1 MKAAVLDGFT
11 LNPGDLSWRVL
22 QDITDITI
30 YDKTAPDEV
39 YERVKDCEAVLSNKI
54 VFSKELIARLP
65 KLRYIGVLATG
76 YNIIDVEAAHAAGI
90 TVTNIPSYSTDS
102 VAQLVFA
109 FILQFYWHV
118 KEHSDEVHG
127 GTWSRSAHF
136 CYTSFPTFE
145 LTGKTIGIIG
155 FGHIGQKVAEIALV
169 MGMRV
174 LYVNRSPKTIPQL
187 AAAKQVGI
195 ETLLA
200 KIPNIR

>member
-1 MKAAVLDGFT
+1 MKVAVLDGFT
-11 LNPGDLSWRVL
+11 LNPGDLSWKIL
-22 QDITDITI
+22 QDIADITI

-76 YNIIDVEAAHAAGI
+76 YNVIDVEAAHAAGI

-127 GTWSRSAHF
+127 GKWSRSELRYRFGRAVDIEHPHPHHKRNF
-136 CYTSFPTFE
+136 RNPLPDVPKSDNTERFP
-145 LTGKTIGIIG
+145 
-155 FGHIGQKVAEIALV
+155 
-169 MGMRV
+169 R
-174 LYVNRSPKTIPQL
+174 
-187 AAAKQVGI
+187 
-195 ETLLA
+195 
-200 KIPNIR
+200 